1 SGHRNE
7 RLSRRFSFWI
17 LPAFEEGPAQA
28 EGSPFH
34 DVFRPRAHEDR
45 AHPCFARLSQTI
57 RRRSTRK
64 GTMLLDPTVGYAE
77 SGKCK
82 NLRARKFVVA
92 KGASWSITSLHR
104 QRETHGQRQ
113 QGAEWRV
120 LPRNRLAAKSLLDLT
135 EEALDVR
142 IIGLKLRKAGRV
154 AHRLFLMPQIA
165 RKTGGGV
172 KTLAI
177 IDMATEQIAQNLHG

>member
-1 SGHRNE
+1 M
-7 RLSRRFSFWI
+7 
-17 LPAFEEGPAQA
+17 P
-28 EGSPFH
+28 
-34 DVFRPRAHEDR
+34 
-45 AHPCFARLSQTI
+45 
-57 RRRSTRK
+57 
-64 GTMLLDPTVGYAE
+64 LDPTVGYAE

-82 NLRARKFVVA
+82 NLRARNFVVA
-92 KGASWSITSLHR
+92 KGASWSIASLHR
-104 QRETHGQRQ
+104 QRETPW
-113 QGAEWRV
+113 QGSKAQNGGCFRA
-120 LPRNRLAAKSLLDLT
+120 NRLAAKSLLDLT

-177 IDMATEQIAQNLHG
+177 IDVATEQIAQNLHG